1 MNKNKVLKMGKS
13 SGGIRPNGS
22 SSNRALEEYVSGEGM
37 WINSW
42 LRNGN
47 NFHNA
52 SDRKYLNDL
61 DRATSK
67 SLKEMQLFRSVD
79 ASSIFEG
86 IDSSGY
92 DALQNV
98 IAYGGT
104 QKYYQKI
111 VDDILK
117 TKIGTIKTEKGFMST
132 TTSRKVAEEWGGFS
146 GSKMPIILKINS
158 PRGVKGADLSRH
170 RMKQNEILL
179 KRNLKYKIGKIYGHN
194 GQIYVDVNILN
205 K

>member
-1 MNKNKVLKMGKS
+1 MGKS
-13 SGGIRPNGS
+13 SGGIRSNGS

-52 SDRKYLNDL
+52 ADRKYLNDL

-67 SLKEMQLFRSVD
+67 SLNEMQLFRSVD

-111 VDDILK
+111 VDDILSK

-158 PRGVKGADLSRH
+158 PRGVKGADLSQH